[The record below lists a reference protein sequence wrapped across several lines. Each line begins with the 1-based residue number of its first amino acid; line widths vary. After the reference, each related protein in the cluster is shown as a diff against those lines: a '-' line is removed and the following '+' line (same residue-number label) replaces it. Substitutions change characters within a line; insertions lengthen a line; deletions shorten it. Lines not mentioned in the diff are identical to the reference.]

1 MEVPEMRR
9 RVDAARVA
17 RLATV
22 TPAGAPHLV
31 PVCFAFRGDDIVSVV
46 DGKPKTTT
54 ALQRLANVRANP
66 AVTLL
71 VDHYDDRDWT
81 RLWWVRIDGPAEV
94 VEGGDGYRRAL
105 AALTAKYEQYRA
117 DPPTGPVLTITPEV
131 WRGWG

>member
-1 MEVPEMRR
+1 MDVPEMRR

-22 TPAGAPHLV
+22 TPAGAPHIV